1 MLTDFVAWLLSNWH
15 NYIDTNYQNNYLYEQ
30 TFAKI
35 TQDIAV
41 WAFILLGLAMFFLIK
56 SIFNRK

>member
-1 MLTDFVAWLLSNWH
+1 MLTAFVAWLLSNWH

-35 TQDIAV
+35 IQDIAV

>member
-35 TQDIAV
+35 VQDVAV
-41 WAFILLGLAMFFLIK
+41 WSFVLLGLAMFFLIK